1 MGILIQA
8 AADWLHFRFSPTQ
21 TVLRSA
27 LQLTEQKKKNIPVI
41 SSGGIF
47 ICLERTVCNIVKY
60 FRITTK
66 NQW

>member
-27 LQLTEQKKKNIPVI
+27 LQLTEQKKY
-41 SSGGIF
+41 S
-47 ICLERTVCNIVKY
+47 CNILRRHFHL
-60 FRITTK
+60 FRK
-66 NQW
+66 NSL